1 MCIFTCMFDC
11 IAGITNISMTMN
23 SLQEEANI
31 PPLERQVV
39 PTSEDS
45 VSVSTASNLSSVP
58 RVASEVNVSTT
69 SITPIV
75 AQGVSR
81 REQNPLNARFGQR
94 PALYPSTST
103 PRFKQEPVDEEE
115 RMDTSCECDI
125 SDDYIVSKL
134 QCLVQER
141 LHN

>member
-1 MCIFTCMFDC
+1 MCIFTCMFHC

-39 PTSEDS
+39 PSSEDS
-45 VSVSTASNLSSVP
+45 VSISTASYLSSVP

-81 REQNPLNARFGQR
+81 REHNPLNTRFGQR

-103 PRFKQEPVDEEE
+103 PRIKQEPVDEEE
-115 RMDTSCECDI
+115 RMDTSCEWDI
-125 SDDYIVSKL
+125 FDDYITSKL
-134 QCLVQER
+134 QCLV
-141 LHN
+141 